1 MPSDMAAR
9 EHESVDLLKGL
20 AAGLVAGLIASWTMN
35 RFQAMWSRQQ
45 VGVEK
50 PHGAQG
56 IKPYV
61 EGQSSDES
69 DERDAVKGVGP
80 GIKQQDDPAEKV
92 AGAVTEGVLD
102 RSLQE
107 SEKERAGAVV
117 HYVFGVGAGAFYGA
131 LAEAAPAVTAF
142 AGLPFGAVFWLAA
155 DEVTVPALG
164 LSRKPTEYPLSE
176 HAYSLCSHLVYALTA
191 EAVRRTVRRAL

>member
-1 MPSDMAAR
+1 MSGDVAAR
-9 EHESVDLLKGL
+9 EHESVDVLKGL
-20 AAGLVAGLIASWTMN
+20 AAGLVAGLVASWTMN
-35 RFQAMWSRQQ
+35 RFQAMWSREQ

-56 IKPYV
+56 LKPYV
-61 EGQSSDES
+61 EGQGSDES
-69 DERDAVKGVGP
+69 DASKGA

-92 AGAVTEGVLD
+92 AGGVAESVLD
-102 RSLQE
+102 RSLKE
-107 SEKERAGAVV
+107 SEKEQAGAVV
-117 HYVFGVGAGAFYGA
+117 HYVFGTGAAVFYGA
-131 LAEAAPAVTAF
+131 LAEAVPAVTAF
-142 AGLPFGAVFWLAA
+142 AGLPFGAFFWLAA

-164 LSRKPTEYPLSE
+164 LSRRPADYPLSE